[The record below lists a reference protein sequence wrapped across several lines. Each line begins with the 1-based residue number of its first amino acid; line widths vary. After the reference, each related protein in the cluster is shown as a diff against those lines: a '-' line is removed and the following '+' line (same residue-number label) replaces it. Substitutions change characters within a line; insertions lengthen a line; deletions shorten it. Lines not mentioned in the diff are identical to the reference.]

1 MGSNLPNEMFVAN
14 KKRDR
19 TDSGTNVAEA
29 GEKKKRRIFV
39 IKDLDFFTVGDG
51 YVPCK
56 PEEANA
62 IKKDG
67 IIYKQ
72 VGRRFDLTFVS
83 LTCQFLR
90 MREDFKYYW
99 SVTTFDDMGRLYVT
113 IKDNNSKPFT
123 TQALKFACLAWDKVT
138 AECVLPDDLRDF
150 GHDFSVDHIDGNKT
164 NNNVDNG
171 LIMTKA
177 QHDAKT
183 TQSAETIAKNARSV
197 STPCTMTV
205 YDLED
210 NVVVKSYEYRYDAMQ
225 EFDLTKNDIAHSI
238 SYKDMTWNSMVKIK
252 YNGKD
257 CLAQF
262 SIYYLPSLEGEI
274 WKKMSKADHQ
284 TLKVSIPKTK
294 EYWVSNKGRFKF
306 VTISTGLSKIRNF
319 QGKKH
324 PRIKLKG
331 TMALFHRIV
340 ALVFHRK
347 AMNKYIAKQKRE
359 TGKEWTYDTLQVD
372 HIVEND
378 PTNHFADN
386 LQFMTRQKN
395 TEKSN
400 NRPCRF
406 WKRDGTKT
414 KYISVKAATNAIGL
428 SLPTVHKILKNK
440 KYMYKEWRGEYIV

>member
-1 MGSNLPNEMFVAN
+1 MSNKRTAEEMGADVEDTREN
-14 KKRDR
+14 KKRQ
-19 TDSGTNVAEA
+19 
-29 GEKKKRRIFV
+29 IFG
-39 IKDLDFFTVGDG
+39 IEDLDFFTVGDG

-56 PEEANA
+56 PEKANA

-99 SVTTFDDMGRLYVT
+99 LVTTFDYMGRLYVT
-113 IKDNNSKPFT
+113 ITDNNSKPFT

-210 NVVVKSYEYRYDAMQ
+210 KPLLDSESNPVDKSYEYRYDAMQ
-225 EFDLTKNDIAHSI
+225 EFDLNPQQISDSI
-238 SYKDMTWNSMVKIK
+238 LYKRMVKIK
-252 YNGKD
+252 YEGKD

-262 SIYYLPSLEGEI
+262 SIYHLPSLEGEI
-274 WKKMSKADHQ
+274 WKKLSKADHQ

-306 VTISTGLSKIRNF
+306 VTISTGLTKIRNF
-319 QGKKH
+319 QGKKR

-414 KYISVKAATNAIGL
+414 KYISVKAATDAIGL

-440 KYMYKEWRGEYIV
+440 KYMYKKWRGEYIV